1 MKKSRDGKKVSDV
14 KIAYIGG
21 GSRGWARGL
30 MSDLALEERLS
41 GTVYLYDIDYG
52 AAKDNEII
60 GNKINSLPQNKTD
73 WKYKAVK
80 TAAEAMTDADFVVI
94 SILPG
99 TFEQMRS
106 DVHTPEKY
114 GIFQSVGDT
123 VGPGGIV
130 RAMRTIPMYKEI
142 AENIKAYCPAAWVI
156 NYTNPM
162 TVCTRTLYEVFPEIK
177 AFGCCH
183 EVFGTQEFIAN
194 VFNEYTGIYP
204 ERHEI
209 LANVVG
215 INHFT
220 WMNSIKCRGE
230 DVLAMMKDYAQTHKD
245 GMASASWNWMNKNFT
260 SNQAVKL
267 DLMRRYGILA
277 AAGDRHLAE
286 FCPGSWYLDS
296 PEQVASYKFKLT
308 TVQWRID
315 AQQMQIKE
323 TKELVSGKKKP
334 EIKPTGEEGVHQMA
348 ALCGLDSYVTNV
360 NVPNRGQISSL
371 PLGAVVETNA
381 YFSGDSVQPIYSGAI
396 QGDVNSLIIRHVYNQ
411 ETIVKETLAGN
422 YNGVFRA
429 FVNDPNVQ
437 LSLDKARVLF
447 DEMLFNTKEYLPYYD
462 RYLAEKAQN
471 G

>member
-1 MKKSRDGKKVSDV
+1 MKKIENGKAVDL

-41 GTVYLYDIDYG
+41 GEVYLYDIDFE

-60 GNKINSLPQNKTD
+60 GNKINALKDNKTD
-73 WKYKAVK
+73 WNYKAVK
-80 TAAEAMTDADFVVI
+80 TAEEAMTGADFVVI
-94 SILPG
+94 SILPA
-99 TFEQMRS
+99 TFDEMSS

-114 GIFQSVGDT
+114 GIYQSVGDT

-130 RAMRTIPMYKEI
+130 RAMRTIPMYKVI
-142 AENIKAYCPAAWVI
+142 AENIKKYCPDAWVI

-194 VFNEYTGIYP
+194 VFKEYTGIYP

-220 WMNSIKCRGE
+220 WMNRIKCRGV
-230 DVLAMMKDYAQTHKD
+230 DVMPMMTEYAHTHKD

-286 FCPGSWYLDS
+286 FCPGGWYLKN
-296 PEQVASYKFKLT
+296 PETVADYKFKLT
-308 TVQWRID
+308 TVQWRKD

-323 TKELVSGKKKP
+323 SKELVAGVKEP
-334 EIKPTGEEGVHQMA
+334 EIKPTGEEGVHQMV

-360 NVPNRGQISSL
+360 NLPNKGQISSL

-381 YFSGDSVQPIYSGAI
+381 YFSGDSVEPVFSGAI
-396 QGDVNSLIIRHVYNQ
+396 QNDVNSLVIRHVYNQ
-411 ETIVKETLAGN
+411 EEVVKETLKGD

-437 LSLDKARVLF
+437 LPLDKARELF
-447 DEMLFNTKEYLPYYD
+447 NEMLENTKQYLPYYD
-462 RYLAEKAQN
+462 KYVKSL
-471 G
+471 